1 MLRDTDFAKME
12 FLPHTKKAMCVEYPK
27 LCNIVNPKLD
37 KDCNKVKSKLDK
49 TIRYILL
56 MYDSNSPLR
65 MYYPDLE
72 QRKTS
77 AADLAG
83 FDWGHDNM
91 EEIFEFKIREE
102 DTVIPNEEL
111 LVMIMN
117 YLKYQNNWVWT
128 MIVSNSEAFYEYN
141 KRVMMPVEG
150 NRDKDILQAI
160 NIKTQIMQSQDD
172 IYQRLQ
178 RYYKEMSGGDPM
190 LEDEIK
196 VRKRLRPEEIANV
209 QSSR

>member
-1 MLRDTDFAKME
+1 MLKDTDFSKME
-12 FLPHTKKAMCVEYPK
+12 FFPLAKKAMCVEYPK
-27 LCNIVNPKLD
+27 LGSIVNPLLD
-37 KDCNKVKSKLDK
+37 KDCNKVKSKVDK

-56 MYDSNSPLR
+56 MYDANSPLR
-65 MYYPDLE
+65 LYYPDLE
-72 QRKTS
+72 QRKIA

-83 FDWGHDNM
+83 FDWGVEDM
-91 EEIFEFKIREE
+91 EEILEFKIKTEGGI
-102 DTVIPNEEL
+102 VPNEEM

-172 IYQRLQ
+172 IYLRLQ

-190 LEDEIK
+190 LEEEIK

-209 QSSR
+209 QGIR